1 MKIAIF
7 AYSRQGC
14 KTARTVMEHFKAE
27 EIRAFTKERFEESG
41 FQPLC
46 QPSSL
51 FYGSMF
57 EWADTM
63 VFIGSCGIA
72 VREIAPHIRDK
83 KSDPAVI
90 VVDELAH
97 FTISLLSGH
106 IGGANA
112 IASKLAKSLDSIP
125 VITTASDINHKFS
138 ADAWATQNGYII
150 ADIHKA
156 KAVSSGILEQDIPL
170 HSDFP
175 VLTPYPNGL
184 VPGIT
189 GDVGICIS
197 YRTDEPFDQTL
208 RLIPKI
214 LHLGIGCK
222 KGISAKAICE
232 TVDTVLKQNHID
244 RRSIK
249 CVASIDLKAQESG
262 LLAYCQENN
271 WPVSFYSAEDLKMVK
286 GSFTPSTFVQ
296 SVTGIDNVCERA
308 ALYGAE
314 KLIVKKNA
322 LNGVTAAIAAEK
334 WEVRFE

>member
-97 FTISLLSGH
+97 FTIS
-106 IGGANA
+106 
-112 IASKLAKSLDSIP
+112 
-125 VITTASDINHKFS
+125 
-138 ADAWATQNGYII
+138 
-150 ADIHKA
+150 
-156 KAVSSGILEQDIPL
+156 
-170 HSDFP
+170 
-175 VLTPYPNGL
+175 
-184 VPGIT
+184 
-189 GDVGICIS
+189 
-197 YRTDEPFDQTL
+197 
-208 RLIPKI
+208 
-214 LHLGIGCK
+214 
-222 KGISAKAICE
+222 
-232 TVDTVLKQNHID
+232 
-244 RRSIK
+244 
-249 CVASIDLKAQESG
+249 
-262 LLAYCQENN
+262 
-271 WPVSFYSAEDLKMVK
+271 
-286 GSFTPSTFVQ
+286 
-296 SVTGIDNVCERA
+296 
-308 ALYGAE
+308 
-314 KLIVKKNA
+314 
-322 LNGVTAAIAAEK
+322 
-334 WEVRFE
+334 